1 MNRRGL
7 PFAVLVWAV
16 LVGCG
21 GTETLPPEEVGS
33 VSEAL
38 VTCTA
43 TCEGAASVSCTGTTC
58 TATQGSQVTCDGV
71 RTSCPPPASTC
82 TNFDSCSSVHGT
94 ACSPR
99 GAERDCSMDGFYPGG
114 CVCLQGRWTC
124 TL

>member
-7 PFAVLVWAV
+7 SFAVLVCAV

-21 GTETLPPEEVGS
+21 GTEALPSEEVGS
-33 VSEAL
+33 ISEAL

-43 TCEGAASVSCTGTTC
+43 TCEGAANISCTGTTC
-58 TATQGSQVTCDGV
+58 TATQGSHVTCDGV
-71 RTSCPPPASTC
+71 TTSCPPPSSC
-82 TNFDSCSSVHGT
+82 TNFDSCASVHGT

-99 GAERDCSMDGFYPGG
+99 GAQRDCCMDGTWPGG
-114 CVCLQGRWTC
+114 CVCMQGLWVC